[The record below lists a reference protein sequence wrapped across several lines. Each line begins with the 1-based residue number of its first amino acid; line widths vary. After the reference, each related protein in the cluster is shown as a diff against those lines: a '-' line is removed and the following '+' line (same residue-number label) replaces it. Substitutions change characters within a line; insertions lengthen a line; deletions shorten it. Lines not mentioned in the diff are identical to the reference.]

1 MGTAGKE
8 SSQAG
13 PVLLSV
19 EGVSASFGKRAIL
32 DDVSFTV
39 EPSSIVAITGRSGAG
54 KTTLLGIISGLMK
67 PDSGRVV
74 YRGQNILRWGD
85 FKRSRFRNREIGFVF
100 QFFNLLPDMTSY
112 QNIIYPAIISPAS
125 KSLKEKVEYL
135 VSYLG
140 LEKIL
145 HQYPATLSGG
155 ERQRVAIARAIINSP
170 RIILA
175 DEPTG
180 NLDERSASDIINL
193 FRTLR
198 DENGMAIIIA
208 THDSR
213 TVACADIHLNIDN
226 ARLQRIEPPERRKK
240 SRRSR

>member
-1 MGTAGKE
+1 MRGAGRGKAVDE
-8 SSQAG
+8 PA
-13 PVLLSV
+13 LLSI
-19 EGVSASFGKRAIL
+19 EGVSASFGKRRIL

-39 EPSSIVAITGRSGAG
+39 EPSSIVAVTGRSGAG

-67 PDSGRVV
+67 PDGGRVV
-74 YRGQNILRWGD
+74 YKGQNILKWGD

-112 QNIIYPAIISPAS
+112 QNIFYPAIISPRS
-125 KSLKEKVEYL
+125 RNLKEKVDYL
-135 VSYLG
+135 VGYLG

-155 ERQRVAIARAIINSP
+155 ERQRVAVARAIINNP

-180 NLDERSASDIINL
+180 NLDERSANDILSL
-193 FRTLR
+193 FKKLR
-198 DENGMAIIIA
+198 DENGMAIVIA

-213 TVACADIHLNIDN
+213 TVASADVHFNIDD

-240 SRRSR
+240 SRRGR

>member
-1 MGTAGKE
+1 MVLSGRDSTRTE
-8 SSQAG
+8 Q
-13 PVLLSV
+13 PLLSV
-19 EGVSASFGKRAIL
+19 EGVSASFGKRRVL
-32 DDVSFTV
+32 DEVSFAV
-39 EPSSIVAITGRSGAG
+39 DSSSIVAITGRSGAG

-67 PDSGRVV
+67 PERGRIV

-85 FKRSRFRNREIGFVF
+85 FRRSRFRNREIGFVF

-112 QNIIYPAIISPAS
+112 QNIIYPAIISPTS
-125 KSLKEKVEYL
+125 RSLKDKVDYL
-135 VSYLG
+135 VEYLG

-180 NLDERSASDIINL
+180 NLDERSTVDIINL
-193 FRTLR
+193 FKTLR

-213 TVACADIHLNIDN
+213 TVAGADIHLNIDN

-240 SRRSR
+240 ARRSR

>member
-1 MGTAGKE
+1 MTE
-8 SSQAG
+8 Q
-13 PVLLSV
+13 PLLSV
-19 EGVSASFGKRAIL
+19 EGVSASFGKRRVL
-32 DDVSFTV
+32 DEVSFAV
-39 EPSSIVAITGRSGAG
+39 DSSSIVAITGRSGAG

-67 PDSGRVV
+67 PERGRIV

-85 FKRSRFRNREIGFVF
+85 FRRSRFRNREIGFVF

-112 QNIIYPAIISPAS
+112 QNIIYPAIISPTS
-125 KSLKEKVEYL
+125 RSLKDKVDYL
-135 VSYLG
+135 VEYLG

-180 NLDERSASDIINL
+180 NLDERSTVDIINL
-193 FRTLR
+193 FKTLR
-198 DENGMAIIIA
+198 DENGMAIII
-208 THDSR
+208 
-213 TVACADIHLNIDN
+213 
-226 ARLQRIEPPERRKK
+226 
-240 SRRSR
+240 

>member
-1 MGTAGKE
+1 MRGKGGGKTGD
-8 SSQAG
+8 A
-13 PVLLSV
+13 PDLLSV
-19 EGVSASFGKRAIL
+19 EGVSVSFGKRKIL
-32 DDVSFTV
+32 DEVSFTV

-54 KTTLLGIISGLMK
+54 KTTLLGMISGLMK
-67 PDSGRVV
+67 PDSGKVV
-74 YRGQNILRWGD
+74 YKGQNILRWGD
-85 FKRSRFRNREIGFVF
+85 FRRSRFRNREIGFVF

-125 KSLKEKVEYL
+125 RSLKEKVDYL
-135 VSYLG
+135 VGYLG
-140 LEKIL
+140 LEKIV

-155 ERQRVAIARAIINSP
+155 ERQRVAVARAIINSP

-180 NLDERSASDIINL
+180 NLDERSAGDIITL

-213 TVACADIHLNIDN
+213 TVAGADVHLNIDN

-240 SRRSR
+240 ARRAR

>member
-1 MGTAGKE
+1 MGVSKDQLSE
-8 SSQAG
+8 PG

-19 EGVSASFGKRAIL
+19 EGVSASFGKRTIL

-85 FKRSRFRNREIGFVF
+85 FRRSRFRNREIGFVF

-125 KSLKEKVEYL
+125 RSLREKVEYL

-180 NLDERSASDIINL
+180 NLDERSAGDIITL
-193 FRTLR
+193 FKTLS

-213 TVACADIHLNIDN
+213 TVAGADIHLNIDN

-240 SRRSR
+240 PRRPR

>member
-1 MGTAGKE
+1 MVLSGRDSTRTE
-8 SSQAG
+8 Q
-13 PVLLSV
+13 PLLSV
-19 EGVSASFGKRAIL
+19 EGVSASFGKRRVL
-32 DDVSFTV
+32 DEVSFAV
-39 EPSSIVAITGRSGAG
+39 DSSSIVAITGRSGAG
-54 KTTLLGIISGLMK
+54 KTTLLGIISGRMK
-67 PDSGRVV
+67 PERGRIV

-85 FKRSRFRNREIGFVF
+85 FRRSRFRNREIGFVF

-112 QNIIYPAIISPAS
+112 QNIIYPAIISPTS
-125 KSLKEKVEYL
+125 RSLKDKVDYL
-135 VSYLG
+135 VEYLG

-180 NLDERSASDIINL
+180 NLDERSTVDIINL
-193 FRTLR
+193 FKTLR

-213 TVACADIHLNIDN
+213 TVAGADIHLNIDN

-240 SRRSR
+240 ARRSR

>member
-1 MGTAGKE
+1 MVLSGRDSTRTE
-8 SSQAG
+8 Q
-13 PVLLSV
+13 PLLSV
-19 EGVSASFGKRAIL
+19 EGVSASFGKRRVL
-32 DDVSFTV
+32 DEVSFAV
-39 EPSSIVAITGRSGAG
+39 DSSSIVAITGRSGAG

-67 PDSGRVV
+67 PESGRIV

-85 FKRSRFRNREIGFVF
+85 FRRSRFRNREIGFVF

-112 QNIIYPAIISPAS
+112 QNIIYPAIISPTS
-125 KSLKEKVEYL
+125 RSLKDKVDYL
-135 VSYLG
+135 VEYLG

-180 NLDERSASDIINL
+180 NLDERSTVDIINL
-193 FRTLR
+193 FKTLR

-213 TVACADIHLNIDN
+213 TVAGADIHLNIDN

-240 SRRSR
+240 ARRSR